1 MTSTD
6 LAPTKK
12 VAILKHLAAGKSLD
26 VVATIV
32 HLKRDQVLDIASR
45 HGYPDVDKIAWAVD
59 VLEKKLADADA
70 LPDRT
75 GEKRPDERP
84 VRLANTTPTR
94 PAPTT
99 TPTASTAAPRPDG
112 IQALIATAKSH
123 DSKRIQNAADK
134 VLDGLGRLRTL
145 MHEDEE
151 KHAARRAAAAE
162 KAEARAEVERLQQ
175 QLAKARAKLRGNA
188 GPVGVGKASAA
199 GPSAADVRAWAAEN
213 DVACPAV
220 GRVPSAVRE
229 AYDDAHR
236 QEAS

>member
-1 MTSTD
+1 MTTTD
-6 LAPTKK
+6 LAPAKK

-26 VVATIV
+26 IVATIV
-32 HLKRDQVLDIASR
+32 HLKRDQVLDIASH
-45 HGYPDVDKIAWAVD
+45 HGYPDVDKLAWAVD
-59 VLEKKLADADA
+59 VLEKKLADTDV

-84 VRLANTTPTR
+84 FRLTSPTTTR
-94 PAPTT
+94 PAPTPQ
-99 TPTASTAAPRPDG
+99 PTAPSRPDG
-112 IQALIATAKSH
+112 IQALIATAKGH

-134 VLDGLGRLRTL
+134 VLDGLDRLRTL
-145 MHEDEE
+145 MREDEE

-175 QLAKARAKLRGNA
+175 QLAEARAKLRGNT
-188 GPVGVGKASAA
+188 GPAVDGKTSTV
-199 GPSAADVRAWAAEN
+199 GPSAADVRAWAAKN